1 MVYVLIIFKKHF
13 VNNVMEEVTVIME
26 IENIDVLNVKEMGFV
41 IIK

>member
-1 MVYVLIIFKKHF
+1 VVYVFIIYKKHF

-26 IENIDVLNVKEMGFV
+26 IENIDVMNVKEMGFV